1 MVLRFSIVQQGHE
14 SISSRKRGHE
24 VMLVVD
30 AHLDLAMNAV
40 MWNRD
45 LALTAHETRRIERE
59 EGMTEKG
66 RAAGTVGFPDL
77 RAGEI
82 GLVFA
87 TVIARKNHGQSS
99 SIDFRTH
106 EIAFAQAQ
114 GQLAYYQELERQEI
128 IRLIRTRG
136 DLDTW
141 RADWEADPASA
152 PFGFVLL
159 MEGADPIVAPEQ
171 AQLWWDDGL
180 RMIGLAHYGPSAY
193 AFGTGSAGPLT
204 DKGRQLLRAMD
215 ELGMILDVSHLTD
228 ESFHEAL
235 DRFQGPVLASHSN
248 CRALVPGD
256 RQLDDAMLQR
266 MFERG
271 GVIGAV
277 MDAWMLQPGWVRGET
292 MNADLTL
299 DAVADQI
306 DHVCQLAGNSRHAA
320 IGTDLDGG
328 YGIEQTPNDLDTIAD
343 VQKIPELLRKRG
355 YGEED
360 IAAVMH
366 GNWMRLLERGL
377 PAN

>member
-1 MVLRFSIVQQGHE
+1 
-14 SISSRKRGHE
+14 
-24 VMLVVD
+24 MLVVD
-30 AHLDLAMNAV
+30 AHLDLAMNTV

-45 LALTAHETRRIERE
+45 LRIGACETREIERA

-66 RAAGTVGFPDL
+66 RCAGTTGFPDL

-87 TVIARKNHGQSS
+87 TVIARKNHGQNAN
-99 SIDFRTH
+99 IDFRTH

-114 GQLAYYQELERQEI
+114 GQLAYYQELERQGI
-128 IRLIRTRG
+128 IRLIRTRA
-136 DLDTW
+136 DLDAW
-141 RADWEADPASA
+141 RAAWEADPASA

-171 AQLWWDDGL
+171 ARLWWDDGL

-204 DKGRQLLRAMD
+204 EKGRELLRVMD

-248 CRALVPGD
+248 SRALVPGD
-256 RQLDDAMLQR
+256 RQLDDAMIGR
-266 MFERG
+266 MIERD

-277 MDAWMLQPGWVRGET
+277 MDAWMLEPGWVRGVTTSEH
-292 MNADLTL
+292 LTL
-299 DAVADQI
+299 EAVADQI

-355 YGEED
+355 YEED
-360 IAAVMH
+360 DVAAVMH
-366 GNWMRLLERGL
+366 GNWLGLLERGL
-377 PAN
+377 PAK

>member
-1 MVLRFSIVQQGHE
+1 
-14 SISSRKRGHE
+14 
-24 VMLVVD
+24 MLVVD

-45 LALTAHETRRIERE
+45 LDLSAHETRRIERN
-59 EGMTEKG
+59 EGFTEKG

-77 RAGEI
+77 RHGEI

-87 TVIARKNHGQSS
+87 TVIARKNHGQNSG
-99 SIDFRTH
+99 IDFRTH

-114 GQLAYYQELERQEI
+114 GQLAYYQELQRQGT
-128 IRLIRTRG
+128 IRLIRTRAEM
-136 DLDTW
+136 DAW
-141 RADWEADPASA
+141 RVAWEADPAGA

-171 AQLWWDDGL
+171 ARLWWDDGL

-193 AFGTGSAGPLT
+193 AFGTGSAGPLPE
-204 DKGRQLLRAMD
+204 KGRELLRVMD
-215 ELGMILDVSHLTD
+215 ELGMMLDVSHLTD

-235 DRFQGPVLASHSN
+235 DRFQGLVLASHSN

-256 RQLDDAMLQR
+256 RQLDDAMIGR
-266 MFERG
+266 VIVRD

-292 MNADLTL
+292 TNEALTL
-299 DAVADQI
+299 EAVVDQI

-328 YGIEQTPNDLDTIAD
+328 YGIEQTPRDLDTIAD
-343 VQKIPELLRKRG
+343 VQKIPDLLRERG
-355 YGEED
+355 YGEGDVE
-360 IAAVMH
+360 AVMY
-366 GNWMRLLERGL
+366 GNWLRVLERGL
-377 PAN
+377 PPE

>member
-1 MVLRFSIVQQGHE
+1 
-14 SISSRKRGHE
+14 
-24 VMLVVD
+24 MLVVD
-30 AHLDLAMNAV
+30 AHLDLAMNAL

-45 LALTAHETRRIERE
+45 LALSAQETRRIERE
-59 EGMTEKG
+59 EGFTEKG

-87 TVIARKNHGQSS
+87 TVIARKNHGQNS

-128 IRLIRTRG
+128 IRLIRTRV
-136 DLDTW
+136 DLDAW
-141 RADWEADPASA
+141 RAAWEADPASA

-159 MEGADPIVAPEQ
+159 MEGADPIVASEQ

-180 RMIGLAHYGPSAY
+180 RMVGLAHYGPSAY

-204 DKGRQLLRAMD
+204 DKGRELLRIMD
-215 ELGMILDVSHLTD
+215 ELGMMLDVSHLTD
-228 ESFHEAL
+228 ESFHESL
-235 DRFQGPVLASHSN
+235 DLFQGPVLASHSN

-256 RQLDDAMLQR
+256 RQLDDTMIQR
-266 MFERG
+266 MIERD

-277 MDAWMLQPGWVRGET
+277 MDAWMLEPEWDRGVTTNE
-292 MNADLTL
+292 NVTL
-299 DAVADQI
+299 EAVADHI
-306 DHVCQLAGNSRHAA
+306 DHVCQVTGNANHAA

-328 YGIEQTPNDLDTIAD
+328 YGIEQCPNDLDTIAD
-343 VQKIPELLRKRG
+343 VQKIPDLLHARG
-355 YGEED
+355 FSEED
-360 IAAVMH
+360 VAKVMH
-366 GNWMRLLERGL
+366 GNWLRLLERAL
-377 PAN
+377 PA

>member
-1 MVLRFSIVQQGHE
+1 
-14 SISSRKRGHE
+14 
-24 VMLVVD
+24 MLAID

-45 LALTAHETRRIERE
+45 LALSAYDTRRIERD

-66 RAAGTVGFPDL
+66 RAAGTVGLPDL

-87 TVIARKNHGQSS
+87 TVIARKNHGQNS

-114 GQLAYYQELERQEI
+114 GQLAYYQELERQNI
-128 IRLIRTRG
+128 IRLIRTG
-136 DLDTW
+136 ADLDVW
-141 RADWEADPASA
+141 RTAWEADPADA

-215 ELGMILDVSHLTD
+215 ELGMMLDVSHLTD

-266 MFERG
+266 MFERD

-277 MDAWMLQPGWVRGET
+277 MDAWMLQPNWVRGET
-292 MNADLTL
+292 TNEHLTL
-299 DAVADQI
+299 EAVADQI

-343 VQKIPELLRKRG
+343 IQKIPDLLRKRG

-360 IAAVMH
+360 IAAVMLR
-366 GNWMRLLERGL
+366 NWLRLLERGL
-377 PAN
+377 PRTQ